1 MKSEVA
7 VIALLA
13 MILVNFNINVCYADA
28 CGDAVAAA
36 NAAYAKANS
45 AYDSFMNALDAFE
58 YATYALYLAI
68 ASGNPFAIAAAGLA
82 CIKCE
87 HDCYKALKSWKTA
100 QDAYNAAARAAL
112 DACKCKKTGATSGS
126 GATLTTQSIE
136 EYTRPIIVAP
146 NTSATLFVLN
156 SENGSLSLKLL
167 SPNGTS
173 ITPLSDDDSS
183 IYHYD
188 IDGTIGYLVIK
199 PDPGIWTME
208 VEPFWSEKD
217 KEKYTLFAY
226 KFENESAAAFND
238 YYADK
243 GVDDD
248 GNGLYDH
255 IDVTVGTDIKTAGW
269 YMISG
274 SLFEENT
281 NKTIFAFN
289 KTYLEQGN
297 RSQTLEFYGM
307 NSSSSYYLKNLS
319 LKAAQ
324 PPSYASISEN
334 GMGYTDLE
342 GDVGFQDFRAEAYK
356 TKTYDKLDWPINTP
370 WSTGLIGAY
379 SDHGIDAN
387 GDGRYEILAVDVGVN
402 IAERGKYTM
411 TGDLYDLNKS
421 EVAWSIDSI
430 NLEPGRRTMHL
441 NFDGMTIQKHR
452 ANGPYILSNLSL
464 WEGNW
469 SIKDAKSYAYST
481 TAYNYSDFGD

>member
-1 MKSEVA
+1 MA
-7 VIALLA
+7 AIALLA
-13 MILVNFNINVCYADA
+13 LIFANFNIDVCYADA
-28 CGDAVAAA
+28 CSDAMAAA
-36 NAAYAKANS
+36 NAAYAKADS
-45 AYDSFMNALDAFE
+45 AYNSFMNALDAFE
-58 YATYALYLAI
+58 HALYELFLAI
-68 ASGNPFAIAAAGLA
+68 ASGNPKKIAAAGKK
-82 CIKCE
+82 CIECE
-87 HDCYKALKSWKTA
+87 YNCYKALKSWKSA
-100 QDAYNAAARAAL
+100 QDAYNAAVKAAL
-112 DACKCKKTGATSGS
+112 ETCKCKKTGASSGS
-126 GATLTTQSIE
+126 GASLTTQSVE
-136 EYTRPIIVAP
+136 EYTRPIIVKP

-156 SENGSLSLKLL
+156 SENSSLSLKLL
-167 SPNGTS
+167 SPNGKS

-188 IDGTIGYLVIK
+188 IDGTTGYLIIK

-217 KEKYTLFAY
+217 KEKYTLFVY
-226 KFENESAAAFND
+226 KFENDSAAAFND

-248 GNGLYDH
+248 GNGRYDH

-274 SLFEENT
+274 SLCDENT

-289 KTYLEQGN
+289 KTYLERGN
-297 RSQTLEFYGM
+297 RSQTLKFYGM
-307 NSSSSYYLKNLS
+307 NNSSSYYLENLS
-319 LKAAQ
+319 LETAQ
-324 PPSYASISEN
+324 PPSYAYTSGN
-334 GMGYTDLE
+334 GMGYADLE

-356 TKTYDKLDWPINTP
+356 TKTYDKLDWPIDTP

-379 SDHGIDAN
+379 SDLGIDVN
-387 GDGRYEILAVDVGVN
+387 GDGSYEILAIDVGVN

-421 EVAWSIDSI
+421 EVAWSMDSV

-441 NFDGMTIQKHR
+441 NFDGRTIQKNGV
-452 ANGPYILSNLSL
+452 NGPYLLSNLSL

-469 SIKDAKSYAYST
+469 SIKDAKSYAYNT
-481 TAYNYSDFGD
+481 AAYNYSDFGDEK